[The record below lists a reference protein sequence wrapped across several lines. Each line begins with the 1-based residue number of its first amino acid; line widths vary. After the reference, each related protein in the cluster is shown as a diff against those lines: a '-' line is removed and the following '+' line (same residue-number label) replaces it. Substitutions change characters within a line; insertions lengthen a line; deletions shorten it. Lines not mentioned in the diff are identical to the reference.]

1 MTATTPKPSTT
12 SGAIFQWRSF
22 KTRVTIFTLT
32 FFMVGIWSL
41 AFYSNYKLHK
51 DMEKALGEQQFSTVS
66 IIAAEINAGLDNMM
80 KALEQVAAL
89 ITPAMLADAATV
101 QTFIETRPVFSTMFN
116 GGIFVLLPDGAAI
129 ADFPLS
135 TGRCGINFMD
145 RKYAIGALKEG
156 KTTIGSAVMGK
167 ALKSTIFSIATPIH
181 DTNGKVIGALSG
193 TVDLA
198 KPNFLSRVTDNSYG
212 KTGGYVLVE
221 PKSRTIVFAT
231 DKNRIMEVLPAPGIN
246 PPIDRYIQGY
256 EGSGITVRP
265 SDGAEILSSAKGIP
279 VSGWYVAALIPTAEA
294 FAPIHAM
301 QKHLLLA
308 TIFLT
313 LLVGWLTW
321 WMLKQQLEPV
331 FTTIKT
337 LAILANT
344 KQPPQPL
351 PIIRQDEIGDLI
363 GGFNHLLEIL
373 GQREEELLA
382 SEAKHASMVANI
394 SDVIGIVGV
403 DGSMKY
409 KSPNIEKF
417 FGWKPSDLVG
427 ADGWLTVHPDDL
439 ARIQREFATLLEE
452 DHSSR
457 TVEYRYKCKDGSY
470 KPIELTATNL
480 TKDPHVGGVLLNYRD
495 ISERMQAAK
504 QLTQSHLLLS
514 NLARM
519 VPGVIYQYRLYPD
532 GRSAFPYSSPGME
545 DIYEVTPEE
554 VREDATPVF
563 GRLHPDDYNGVA
575 NAIQESARTL
585 QTFYCEFRVNLPRQ
599 GLRWRW
605 SQAHPERTEDG
616 GALWHGIIS
625 DITARKQAEE
635 TLRESEDRYR
645 TLFAMAGDGILLL
658 SGNGALIDVNE
669 SFARMHG
676 YSTQEMRNMNL
687 KDLVPPETSHLI
699 SPRMHRLL
707 AGEAM
712 TLEVMHYHK
721 DCHVFPLEVSAALVT
736 YGNESYIQ
744 CFHRDITERKQTETA
759 LRNHQIKIEMQN
771 EEMQRVQAERD
782 AAGARYF
789 DFYDQAPAGYLT
801 LSKEGLILT
810 ANLTMATFLD
820 IARSG
825 LVNQPLEKYTFKEDH
840 DIYYLQFKQLFEKAT
855 PQRWEMR
862 MLKKN
867 RTTFWVQI
875 DAIAARNADGVPTCR
890 MVISDITVRRE
901 IENRQEKNRKEL
913 EATTARAND
922 MAAAAAQANQ
932 AKSLFVANMS
942 HEIRTPMNAIIGFA
956 QVLERDLSLT
966 ARQAE
971 QVRIITR
978 SGNHLLQ
985 LIDDILDISKIEA
998 GRTTLNE
1005 TTFCLHD
1012 LLDDLE
1018 LMFKSRA
1025 EGKGLRLLMEWDKN
1039 MPCYVTADEGKLR
1052 QILVNLMGNAT
1063 KFTKKGGIAVRV
1075 RTETVAGKTETLR
1088 LVAEVEDTGP
1098 GISAEDVG
1106 RIFGAFQQAAAGAK
1120 AGGAGLGLAISKKF
1134 VEMMGGKLTVTNQV
1148 GKGSCFRFE
1157 VLLKMA
1163 AEIDKLEKPELR
1175 RIIGLES
1182 GKETLRILVVDDMAD
1197 NRALLCTLLRPIGFE
1212 VKEAT
1217 NGVEALEV
1225 FEQWAPQAIFMDMRM
1240 PVMDGYEAC
1249 RWIKATEVSQATF
1262 VIALTASAFED
1273 SKKQVMDTGV
1283 DAYLRKPFQAE
1294 ELLEML
1300 GKGLGL
1306 HYVYDEEKADAPDHL
1321 PAQPLTLESLAA
1333 LPQEIIRPM
1342 RQAVE
1347 ECDIAQLTGLIVQVE
1362 KIDSTTARGLQAL
1375 ADRYDYAKL
1384 GQWLEKEK

>member
-1 MTATTPKPSTT
+1 MTTTTPRPSTT
-12 SGAIFQWRSF
+12 SGAIFQWRSL

-32 FFMVGIWSL
+32 FFLIGIWSL
-41 AFYSNYKLHK
+41 AFYSNYKLHN

-101 QTFIETRPVFSTMFN
+101 QTFIETSPVFSMMFN
-116 GGIFVLLPDGAAI
+116 GGVFVLLPDGTAI

-135 TGRCGINFMD
+135 TGRRGINFMD

-156 KTTIGSAVMGK
+156 KTTIGSPVMGK

-198 KPNFLSRVTDNSYG
+198 KPNFLSRITDNSYG
-212 KTGGYVLVE
+212 KTGGYLLVE

-231 DKNRIMEVLPAPGIN
+231 DKNRIIEVLPAPGIN

-256 EGSGITVRP
+256 EGSGITFRP
-265 SDGAEILSSAKGIP
+265 SDGAETLSSAKGIP
-279 VSGWYVAALIPTAEA
+279 VSGWYVAALMPTAEA
-294 FAPIHAM
+294 FAPIYAM
-301 QKHLLLA
+301 QKHILLA

-313 LLVGWLTW
+313 LLVGGLTW
-321 WMLKQQLEPV
+321 WMLKRQLEPV

-337 LAILANT
+337 LATLADT

-363 GGFNHLLEIL
+363 GGFNHLLKIL

-394 SDVIGIVGV
+394 SDVIGIIGV
-403 DGSMKY
+403 DGLMKY
-409 KSPNIEKF
+409 KSPNIVKF

-439 ARIQREFATLLEE
+439 AHIQREFATLLEE

-480 TKDPHVGGVLLNYRD
+480 TKDPHVDGVLLNYRD
-495 ISERMQAAK
+495 ISERMQAATR
-504 QLTQSHLLLS
+504 LTQSHILLS
-514 NLARM
+514 NLARL

-563 GRLHPDDYNGVA
+563 GRLHPDDYDDVA

-616 GALWHGIIS
+616 GTLWHGIIS

-658 SGNGALIDVNE
+658 SGNGTLIDVNE

-676 YSTQEMRNMNL
+676 YSTQEMRNMDL
-687 KDLVPPETSHLI
+687 KDLVPPEVSHLI

-707 AGEAM
+707 AGEAL

-721 DCHVFPLEVSAALVT
+721 DGHVFPLEVSAGLVT

-759 LRNHQIKIEMQN
+759 LRNHQVKIEMQN
-771 EEMQRVQAERD
+771 EALHRVQAERD

-820 IARSG
+820 IARSD
-825 LVNQPLEKYTFKEDH
+825 LVNQPLEKYIFKDDH
-840 DIYYLQFKQLFEKAT
+840 DIYYLQCKQLFAKVA
-855 PQRWEMR
+855 PQRWDIR
-862 MLKKN
+862 MLAKN

-875 DAIAARNADGVPTCR
+875 DAIAARNTDGVPTCR

-901 IENRQEKNRKEL
+901 IENGLEKNRKEL

-922 MAAAAAQANQ
+922 MAAEAAQANQ
-932 AKSLFVANMS
+932 AKSIFVANMS
-942 HEIRTPMNAIIGFA
+942 HEIRTPMNAIMGFA
-956 QVLERDLSLT
+956 QVLERDVSLT

-978 SGNHLLQ
+978 SGNHLLK

-998 GRTTLNE
+998 GRTTINE
-1005 TTFCLHD
+1005 TDFCLHD

-1018 LMFKSRA
+1018 LMFNSRV

-1039 MPCYVTADEGKLR
+1039 MPRYVTADEGKLR

-1063 KFTKKGGIAVRV
+1063 KFTNKGGIAVRV

-1098 GISAEDVG
+1098 GISAEDTG
-1106 RIFGAFQQAAAGAK
+1106 RIFGAFQQAAAGAQ
-1120 AGGAGLGLAISKKF
+1120 AGGTGLGLAISKRF

-1163 AEIDKLEKPELR
+1163 AEIDKLEKPKLR

-1182 GKETLRILVVDDMAD
+1182 GREPLRILVVDDMAD

-1225 FEQWAPQAIFMDMRM
+1225 FEQWAPHAIFMDMRM

-1249 RWIKATEVSQATF
+1249 RRIKATEAGQATF

-1283 DAYLRKPFQAE
+1283 DTYLRKPFQVE

-1300 GKGLGL
+1300 GKGLGP
-1306 HYVYDEEKADAPDHL
+1306 HYVYDEDKASVPDHL

-1333 LPQEIIRPM
+1333 LPQEIVKAM
-1342 RQAVE
+1342 LQAVE

-1362 KIDSTTARGLQAL
+1362 KIDSTTARGLQSL

-1384 GQWLEKEK
+1384 SQWLEKEK